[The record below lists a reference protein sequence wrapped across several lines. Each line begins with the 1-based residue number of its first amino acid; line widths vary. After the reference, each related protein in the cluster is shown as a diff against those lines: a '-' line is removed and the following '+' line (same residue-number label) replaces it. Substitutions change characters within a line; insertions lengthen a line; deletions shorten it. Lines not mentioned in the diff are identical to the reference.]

1 MGNEQTNEDN
11 VLHLENSEFDL
22 HLRIDHFQDEG
33 EEIRFIK
40 SVEKMVRR
48 SSEYALWRDYITDIL
63 GQTTC
68 EITNE
73 DASDCSIEI
82 HHHPVNLYTIV
93 KTVVDDYIRKKVEF
107 STFDIATKV
116 IELHFQNKVGYVV
129 MISNMHEK
137 FHRGKLMIPIEYVR
151 GDYKYIPTHFAL
163 AEDDYTKYLEYCN
176 IHKEEVAEQWGK
188 GNYPG
193 IENASDQTAKID
205 STISTIDDDKQVKE
219 LISKATSNL
228 EPDIKDMI
236 TASDLSIEL

>member
-1 MGNEQTNEDN
+1 MSEQTNEDN
-11 VLHLENSEFDL
+11 VFHLDNTEFDL
-22 HLRIDHFQDEG
+22 HLRISQFEDEG

-48 SSEYALWRDYITDIL
+48 SSEYSLWRNYITDIL

-82 HHHPVNLYTIV
+82 HHHPINLYTIV
-93 KTVVDDYIRKKVEF
+93 QTVVDDYIRKGLEF

-137 FHRGKLMIPIEYVR
+137 YHRGKLQIPIEYVR
-151 GDYKYIPTHFAL
+151 GDFKYVPTHYSL
-163 AEDDYTKYLEYCN
+163 RDEEYKKYLELSN
-176 IHKEEVAEQWGK
+176 VHKEQVAEQWGK
-188 GNYPG
+188 NNYPG
-193 IENASDQTAKID
+193 IENTNNKQQLEAQN
-205 STISTIDDDKQVKE
+205 TISSKDYDDDVEVKNM
-219 LISKATSNL
+219 ISAVTEN
-228 EPDIKDMI
+228 IQ
-236 TASDLSIEL
+236 IEI